1 MKKLSRQILSAFCAL
16 VVLFG
21 MCNIVAYAE
30 DGYFVLLDIMGY
42 DETGT
47 EITDANNVFY
57 VRNDTLYAPISVFED
72 YTMYNYDE
80 ENTAFVRV
88 GQEYER
94 ANSKVVFNYE
104 SATIDIYYLTYQKE
118 TLDLDFYQFGDL
130 YFFPLGEMA
139 AYLKSSV
146 VYKSN
151 DTISIVSSGI
161 SISDALYNYN
171 PINSC
176 LDYSDLRDDI
186 FAGDEGLYKSACVLG
201 YVGETIFSFKVT
213 NLMGSYGEKE
223 KYVDIL
229 ESAVTNNEPY
239 EQLLNND
246 SLLADFLGITEE
258 LYNDVYKKA
267 TKTYKLSANA
277 LTTMFEDYKSMHSFG
292 DASPFENFFPEEQA
306 EIDKIN
312 SFSQYID
319 TVGVFVDAV
328 DFYYKFYTMNQD
340 HKDAIELF
348 SDSSDYDMRAIALS
362 EIADLYGNEVVESAM
377 TQLGEEIEKELLD
390 EALDIAAK
398 EFMSGAN
405 KVKLATGIV
414 DAVFNA
420 AGFDLSDNSG
430 YDVMLASQLKHF
442 VLNSVD
448 DSAENL
454 LTQDDCNKMRL
465 TQILGMLID
474 IQSYKMG
481 NKFAAKYS
489 SEGIY
494 DDELDEAN
502 KRIALFYLA
511 KDSEKYDCVEGT
523 QQIADQ
529 NKKQI
534 KQIKSSDL
542 SQITMDEACSL
553 IYSDLA
559 DVDAQNNLNAQSVIC
574 TDGESYYF
582 FASEI
587 IDGTARAGSII
598 RENISSGEQENLYNS
613 ESALTSLSICGEYL
627 YFIESENIIRINK
640 NGLNKQVL
648 YDFDAWARYIIYN
661 NRLYCCGWDNDF
673 DQKGYVSGVLT
684 SIDLGGDVTKSS
696 ALFYYGSAYYRHGV
710 DTESQLSQI
719 TVIESIV
726 IVNDQLYFL
735 WDTSMN
741 RKYGIGSVSLNTN
754 THDASN
760 FTFNYWNID
769 QGPIGNEM
777 QYYNNCLYLANGSY
791 FNIKQNTWNAF
802 FSTAQN
808 PSIVIVDFQVFDNC
822 IYFFERKIIMGFDLA
837 TGQKICNIPYSQIL
851 QETDEDQYGYIVDSI
866 VYNDACII
874 HIGKTQYR
882 VSGDGFTYDGT
893 KGEYEKIIRLEKVV

>member
-534 KQIKSSDL
+534 AKLDLSLHIADENTAKKFLATMGNYLEAATELIYNFPKYGMEFVDTSISVELIDLDGNEVPEIVYWSRLGATGVPSIGGFFSYNGNQYTKCEIKTDIEDPYILYPILPKNNNTQAVIFVSGIKSNQTLEAFSGVPEYNSFWNSNASGVAQFNFADNIL
-542 SQITMDEACSL
+542 TITLLEDYTALCDRCTDYFVSEVERMQAWETYKSEIREFNSQYILNEEYNYTIAHIETGYIDPSETTMEKQLEFYHETVNEEFAEYIVEQYTEGVDEVS
-553 IYSDLA
+553 YSDSLA
-559 DVDAQNNLNAQSVIC
+559 MNN
-574 TDGESYYF
+574 
-582 FASEI
+582 
-587 IDGTARAGSII
+587 
-598 RENISSGEQENLYNS
+598 
-613 ESALTSLSICGEYL
+613 
-627 YFIESENIIRINK
+627 
-640 NGLNKQVL
+640 
-648 YDFDAWARYIIYN
+648 
-661 NRLYCCGWDNDF
+661 
-673 DQKGYVSGVLT
+673 
-684 SIDLGGDVTKSS
+684 
-696 ALFYYGSAYYRHGV
+696 
-710 DTESQLSQI
+710 
-719 TVIESIV
+719 
-726 IVNDQLYFL
+726 
-735 WDTSMN
+735 
-741 RKYGIGSVSLNTN
+741 
-754 THDASN
+754 
-760 FTFNYWNID
+760 
-769 QGPIGNEM
+769 
-777 QYYNNCLYLANGSY
+777 
-791 FNIKQNTWNAF
+791 
-802 FSTAQN
+802 
-808 PSIVIVDFQVFDNC
+808 
-822 IYFFERKIIMGFDLA
+822 
-837 TGQKICNIPYSQIL
+837 
-851 QETDEDQYGYIVDSI
+851 
-866 VYNDACII
+866 
-874 HIGKTQYR
+874 
-882 VSGDGFTYDGT
+882 
-893 KGEYEKIIRLEKVV
+893 